1 MTDTTDLA
9 PPAAATPAAGDIDVE
24 IWGPPG
30 SGKTVLLAS
39 LYETFDQLRELDA
52 FTMSRELQDVH
63 RQLLEDQSTPI
74 TRPSAERRAVGGLQ
88 GEQMS
93 VTLHP
98 GGDPDRAVDPSVG
111 RRVRIVSHAGE
122 DLRTG
127 STIDAAAWAAGRDG
141 KVVIACLNPFLLDA
155 EFAWKGLRH
164 LIAVLQGPTI
174 GYPLQQAVTE
184 AVYALLHVEA
194 DALLRRS
201 KLRNLLPYF
210 QQTTLTYDP
219 GQPDPDLRFDWGQ
232 TDPMLRQQL
241 TDELR
246 RFIHEQVR
254 LAAPLVNVVRRG
266 LRQLDQAVVVLTH
279 VDLVDALLPSVTF
292 ADFER
297 VFNDVFAGRPHRMA
311 NQQVLARL
319 FHIEVSMPYEALPA
333 DGAGDGANG
342 TAPRPRPKGA
352 ITGRLR
358 TDGAA
363 GVVSY
368 IKSVLA
374 PGGTGD
380 GGAMVAL
387 SRLARERDAATVEAR
402 RSTAEA
408 EARAR
413 QAAEAELAREQIRA
427 ALSATEA
434 RLRDADQRATDAAA
448 ELDRERQAR
457 QQFEATAGRLQVE
470 RDQLAEKARAQEGNP
485 DQSGRDLRDL
495 LARRDGENRT
505 LREEQARLQQV
516 IDALQLDSGRT
527 GGAVKALEDR
537 LAAAQKELNERSGGG
552 GSDNPAVEL
561 RAELEAA
568 RRRFEELRSR
578 THDEIARRDE
588 SIQSLGEQVRTRD
601 IAIAEERNLRRT
613 AEKGGLSETEARE
626 REAYEAG
633 RTGPARLWAALLARS
648 LPAVPVCAVAAAAI
662 VRSTSGTMTFGHAF
676 VIASI
681 VGGLALAAAL
691 LTGVYLYWGDVG
703 PRWVWFRSRNDKAG
717 LFDVLTSTGER
728 VQSPPREF
736 TLEVSPLLELLG
748 LGVVRRGANGL
759 TYATTEP
766 DAWRAHLDRTQ
777 IRRKWLTDAVTV
789 VVLLAWAVALVALAA

>member
-9 PPAAATPAAGDIDVE
+9 APAAPATAGDIDVE

-39 LYETFDQLRELDA
+39 LYETFDHLRELDA

-98 GGDPDRAVDPSVG
+98 AGDGENRSVPG

-127 STIDAAAWAAGRDG
+127 ATIDAAAWAAGRDG

-164 LIAVLQGPTI
+164 LIAVLQGPSI

-184 AVYALLHVEA
+184 AVYALLHVDA
-194 DALLRRS
+194 DAVLRRS

-210 QQTTLTYDP
+210 QQTTLTYDAS
-219 GQPDPDLRFDWGQ
+219 QPDPDLRFDWGQ

-266 LRQLDQAVVVLTH
+266 LRQLDHVVVVLTH
-279 VDLVDALLPSVTF
+279 VDLVDALLPSITF

-297 VFNDVFAGRPHRMA
+297 VFHDVFAGRPHRMA

-319 FHIEVSMPYEALPA
+319 FHIEVSMPFDAPPGY
-333 DGAGDGANG
+333 GDGNG
-342 TAPRPRPKGA
+342 NGETATGPRPRAKGA

-358 TDGAA
+358 TDGAV
-363 GVVSY
+363 GVVNY
-368 IKSVLA
+368 IKSVVALGG
-374 PGGTGD
+374 PGE
-380 GGAMVAL
+380 GGAVVAL
-387 SRLARERDAATVEAR
+387 GRLARERDAATADAR
-402 RSTAEA
+402 RASAEA

-413 QAAEAELAREQIRA
+413 QAAEAELAREQIRT

-434 RLRDADQRATDAAA
+434 RLREADQRAADATA
-448 ELDRERQAR
+448 EVDRERQAR
-457 QQFEATAGRLQVE
+457 QQSEATAGRLQVE
-470 RDQLAEKARAQEGNP
+470 RDQLAEKARAQDGNP
-485 DQSGRDLRDL
+485 DRTGRDLRDL
-495 LARRDGENRT
+495 LARRDGENRA

-537 LAAAQKELNERSGGG
+537 LAAAQKELAERATVGGP
-552 GSDNPAVEL
+552 DNPAAEL
-561 RAELEAA
+561 RSELDAA

-601 IAIAEERNLRRT
+601 LQVAEERNLRKT

-626 REAYEAG
+626 REGYEAG
-633 RTGPARLWAALLARS
+633 RAGPARLWAALLARS
-648 LPAVPVCAVAAAAI
+648 LPAVPACAVVAAAI
-662 VRSTSGTMTFGHAF
+662 VRATSTTMTFGHAF
-676 VIASI
+676 VIASV
-681 VGGLALAAAL
+681 VGVVVLAASL
-691 LTGVYLYWGDVG
+691 LTGVYLYWGEVG

-736 TLEVSPLLELLG
+736 TLEVSPILELLG

-766 DAWRAHLDRTQ
+766 DAWRAHLEKTQ
-777 IRRKWLTDAVTV
+777 VRRRWLTDAVTV
-789 VVLLAWAVALVALAA
+789 VLLLTWAVALVALAA

>member
-9 PPAAATPAAGDIDVE
+9 AAAALTASNALPDVDVE

-98 GGDPDRAVDPSVG
+98 AGDGDTRADG

-127 STIDAAAWAAGRDG
+127 ATIDAAAWAAGRDG

-164 LIAVLQGPTI
+164 LIAVLQGPSI

-184 AVYALLHVEA
+184 AVYALFHVDAEA
-194 DALLRRS
+194 VLRRA
-201 KLRNLLPYF
+201 KLRNLLPF
-210 QQTTLTYDP
+210 FEQTTLTYDA

-232 TDPMLRQQL
+232 TDPTLRQQL

-246 RFIHEQVR
+246 RFIHEQIR

-266 LRQLDQAVVVLTH
+266 LRQLDHAVVVLTH

-297 VFNDVFAGRPHRMA
+297 VFDDLFAGRPNRMA

-319 FHIEVSMPYEALPA
+319 FHIEVSMPYETPA
-333 DGAGDGANG
+333 VDGE
-342 TAPRPRPKGA
+342 RPRPKGA
-352 ITGRLR
+352 VTGRLR
-358 TDGAA
+358 TDGAM
-363 GVVSY
+363 GVVNY
-368 IKSVLA
+368 VKTVVA
-374 PGGTGD
+374 GGSLD
-380 GGAMVAL
+380 GGAVVAL
-387 SRLARERDAATVEAR
+387 GRMARERDAAAAEAR
-402 RSTAEA
+402 RASTEA

-427 ALSATEA
+427 ALSTTEA
-434 RLRDADQRATDAAA
+434 RLRDADQRVADATA
-448 ELDRERQAR
+448 ELERERQSR

-470 RDQLAEKARAQEGNP
+470 RDQLAEKTRAQDGNP
-485 DQSGRDLRDL
+485 DQSGRDLSEL
-495 LARRDGENRT
+495 LARRDAENRT

-516 IDALQLDSGRT
+516 IDALQLDSGR
-527 GGAVKALEDR
+527 
-537 LAAAQKELNERSGGG
+537 LAAAQKELADRGPAGPDG
-552 GSDNPAVEL
+552 PAVEL
-561 RAELEAA
+561 RAELDAA

-588 SIQSLGEQVRTRD
+588 SIQNLGEQVRTRD
-601 IAIAEERNLRRT
+601 LQIAEERNLRKT

-626 REAYEAG
+626 RESYETGRAG
-633 RTGPARLWAALLARS
+633 PTRLWAALLARS
-648 LPAVPVCAVAAAAI
+648 LPAVPVCALVAASI
-662 VRSTSGTMTFGHAF
+662 VRATSAAMTFGHAF
-676 VIASI
+676 VIASVVGLI
-681 VGGLALAAAL
+681 VLAAAL
-691 LTGVYLYWGDVG
+691 LAGVRLYWGDVG

-748 LGVVRRGANGL
+748 FGVIRRGANGL

-766 DAWRAHLDRTQ
+766 DAWRAHLDKTQ
-777 IRRKWLTDAVTV
+777 VRHKWLTDAVTILI
-789 VVLLAWAVALVALAA
+789 LLAWVLALIATGA

>member
-1 MTDTTDLA
+1 MTDPTDPA
-9 PPAAATPAAGDIDVE
+9 PAPGPTATDIDVE

-39 LYETFDQLRELDA
+39 LYETFDHLRELDA

-98 GGDPDRAVDPSVG
+98 AGTGPASG

-127 STIDAAAWAAGRDG
+127 ATIDAAAWAAGRDG

-155 EFAWKGLRH
+155 DFAWKGLRH
-164 LIAVLQGPTI
+164 LVAVLQGPSI

-184 AVYALLHVEA
+184 AVYALFHVDA
-194 DALLRRS
+194 DAVLRRA
-201 KLRNLLPYF
+201 KLRNLLPFF
-210 QQTTLTYDP
+210 QQTTLTYDAS
-219 GQPDPDLRFDWGQ
+219 QPDPDLRFDWGQ
-232 TDPMLRQQL
+232 TDPTLRQQL

-266 LRQLDQAVVVLTH
+266 LRQLDHAVVVLTH

-297 VFNDVFAGRPHRMA
+297 VFDDLFAGRPNRLA

-319 FHIEVSMPYEALPA
+319 FHIEVATPYDAPA
-333 DGAGDGANG
+333 TENEGG
-342 TAPRPRPKGA
+342 RPRPKGA
-352 ITGRLR
+352 VTGRLR
-358 TDGAA
+358 TDGAL
-363 GVVSY
+363 GVVNY
-368 IKSVLA
+368 VKTVVT
-374 PGGTGD
+374 GGTSPD
-380 GGAMVAL
+380 GGAVVAMG
-387 SRLARERDAATVEAR
+387 RLARERDAATAEAR
-402 RSTAEA
+402 RATAEA
-408 EARAR
+408 DARAR
-413 QAAEAELAREQIRA
+413 QAAEAEVAREQTRA
-427 ALSATEA
+427 ALSATET
-434 RLRDADQRATDAAA
+434 RLRDADQRAADATAD
-448 ELDRERQAR
+448 LDRERQAR
-457 QQFEATAGRLQVE
+457 QQSEATTARLQVE
-470 RDQLAEKARAQEGNP
+470 RDQLADQARGADGAPNP
-485 DQSGRDLRDL
+485 AGRDVRDL
-495 LARRDGENRT
+495 LARRDAENRT

-516 IDALQLDSGRT
+516 IDALQVDT
-527 GGAVKALEDR
+527 GR
-537 LAAAQKELNERSGGG
+537 LAAAQRELAERSGTGG
-552 GSDNPAVEL
+552 ADNPAAEL
-561 RAELEAA
+561 RAELDAA

-588 SIQSLGEQVRTRD
+588 SIQNLGEQVRARD
-601 IAIAEERNLRRT
+601 IQVAEERNLRKT
-613 AEKGGLSETEARE
+613 AEKGGLSEPEARE
-626 REAYEAG
+626 REGYETA
-633 RTGPARLWAALLARS
+633 RTGPTRLWAALLARS
-648 LPAVPVCAVAAAAI
+648 LPAVPLCAAVAAAVV
-662 VRSTSGTMTFGHAF
+662 VRGTTAAMTFGHAF
-676 VIASI
+676 VLASV
-681 VGGLALAAAL
+681 VGLVVLAAAL
-691 LTGVYLYWGDVG
+691 LTGVHLYWGDVG

-736 TLEVSPLLELLG
+736 TLEVSPILELLG
-748 LGVVRRGANGL
+748 VGVVRRGANGL

-766 DAWRAHLDRTQ
+766 DAWRAHLEKTQ
-777 IRRKWLTDAVTV
+777 VRHKWLTDAVTV
-789 VVLLAWAVALVALAA
+789 AVLLAWAAALVALAA